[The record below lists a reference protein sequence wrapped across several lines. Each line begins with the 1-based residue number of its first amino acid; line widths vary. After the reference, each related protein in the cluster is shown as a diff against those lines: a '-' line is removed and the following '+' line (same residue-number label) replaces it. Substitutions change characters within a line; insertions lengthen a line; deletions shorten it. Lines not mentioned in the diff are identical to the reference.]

1 MKKVI
6 LIISVLLTSCTGMQI
21 TEEDTSLNERA
32 KNLFKPLKMVENL
45 SKEQVAL
52 GKKLY
57 FETALSSNGT
67 ISCNSCHKL
76 DNFGVDNEAT
86 SLGHNGKRGGRNS
99 PTSLNSHLNFVQFWD
114 GRAKDLADQAKGP
127 ILNPVEHGVK
137 DAKEAMEKINTSEY
151 AALFKKAFPKDKK
164 PMTWDNL
171 AIAIGEFEKTLTT
184 PSRFD
189 DYLNGEI
196 TALNQ
201 QERKGLQTF
210 IEIGC
215 TSCHLG
221 EGLGGTMYQK
231 LGLVKDYPTKDT
243 GRHEVTGKRRDKFKF
258 KVPGLRNITKT
269 PPYFHDGSIKK
280 LDKAIELMAEHQI
293 GKVLTKEEVSNIS
306 AFLSSLEAK
315 APVKY

>member
-1 MKKVI
+1 MKG
-6 LIISVLLTSCTGMQI
+6 LLLTFAVAITSCTGMQI
-21 TEEDTSLNERA
+21 TEEDKKLNDQA
-32 KNLFKPLKMVENL
+32 KKIFSPLKKVENL
-45 SKEQVAL
+45 SPKKVEL

-57 FETALSSNGT
+57 FEKALSSNGT

-86 SLGHNGKRGGRNS
+86 SLGHDGKRGGRNS

-127 ILNPVEHGVK
+127 ILNPVEHGIK
-137 DAKEAMEKINTSEY
+137 DAKEAMTKIDTTEY
-151 AALFKKAFPKDKK
+151 AAMFKAAFPEEKK

-171 AIAIGEFEKTLTT
+171 AIAIGEFEKTLVT

-189 DYLNGEI
+189 DYLQGDI
-196 TALNQ
+196 HALNS

-210 IEIGC
+210 MAIGC

-221 EGLGGTMYQK
+221 EGLGGSMYQK
-231 LGLVKDYPTKDT
+231 LGLVKPYPTKDT
-243 GRHEVTGKRRDKFKF
+243 GRHEVTGKKRDKFKF
-258 KVPGLRNITKT
+258 KVPSLRNVTET
-269 PPYFHDGSIKK
+269 APYYHDGSIKS

-293 GKVLTKEEVSNIS
+293 GKTLSSDEVSDIK
-306 AFLSSLEAK
+306 AFLGSLKAK
-315 APVKY
+315 EPLKY